1 MPVAVI
7 SLPKPYESSCQ
18 KRNHVMEI
26 LYRIYQFIFVLPL
39 GLLITVL
46 CSLGIVICSFCGCTR
61 WGATYIGRFWA
72 WSILR
77 LLLIPITVE
86 GRENVEQGKSYIFM
100 ANHQGPF
107 DIFLIY
113 GFLHHEFKWMMKKS
127 LFDIPFV
134 GMACRKAGFI
144 SVDKSTRRAVA
155 QTMIEARNVLQ
166 GGASLCIFPEG
177 ARCFTGH
184 MGFFRRGG
192 FQLADSLQ
200 LPIVPMTIDGSFDV
214 LPRQKGFY
222 FVKRHPM
229 RLVIHKPLY
238 PETKG
243 PENVQRMMDESYATI
258 MAALPEHYQGYVENP
273 DQ

>member
-1 MPVAVI
+1 M
-7 SLPKPYESSCQ
+7 
-18 KRNHVMEI
+18 
-26 LYRIYQFIFVLPL
+26 LYKLYQLVVVLPL
-39 GLLITVL
+39 GLLITAVCSILMVL
-46 CSLGIVICSFCGCTR
+46 FSICGFPAFA
-61 WGATYIGRFWA
+61 ATYIGRFWA

-77 LLLIPITVE
+77 LLLIRVTVE
-86 GRENVEQGKSYIFM
+86 GSEYVEKGQSYVFM

-134 GMACRKAGFI
+134 GMACRRAGFI
-144 SVDKSTRRAVA
+144 AVDKSSRRAIA
-155 QTMIEARNVLQ
+155 QTMIDARNVLQ

-177 ARCFTGH
+177 SRSFTGH

-192 FQLADSLQ
+192 FQLADTLQ

-214 LPRQKGFY
+214 LPRQKGFT
-222 FVKRHPM
+222 FVTRHPL

-238 PETKG
+238 PECKG
-243 PENVQRMMDESYATI
+243 ADNIKRMMDESYATI
-258 MAALPEHYQGYVENP
+258 MAALPERHQGYVENP

>member
-1 MPVAVI
+1 M
-7 SLPKPYESSCQ
+7 
-18 KRNHVMEI
+18 
-26 LYRIYQFIFVLPL
+26 LYKIYQFVFVLPL
-39 GLLITVL
+39 GLLATFL
-46 CSLGIVICSFCGCTR
+46 CSIIMALSSVCGMSR
-61 WGATYIGRFWA
+61 WGATYVGRFWA
-72 WSILR
+72 WFILR
-77 LLLIPITVE
+77 LLLIPVTIE
-86 GRENVEQGKSYIFM
+86 GRENVRSDQSYVFM

-113 GFLHHEFKWMMKKS
+113 GFLQHEFKWMMKKS

-144 SVDKSTRRAVA
+144 AVDKSSRRAIA
-155 QTMIEARNVLQ
+155 QTMIDAREVLQ

-177 ARCFTGH
+177 SRSFTGH

-192 FQLADSLQ
+192 FQLADTLQ

-214 LPRQKGFY
+214 LPRQKGFT
-222 FVKRHPM
+222 FVNRHPL

-238 PETKG
+238 PESKG
-243 PENVQRMMDESYATI
+243 AENVKRMMDESYATI
-258 MAALPEHYQGYVENP
+258 MSALPERHQGFVENP

>member
-1 MPVAVI
+1 MDF
-7 SLPKPYESSCQ
+7 
-18 KRNHVMEI
+18 
-26 LYRIYQFIFVLPL
+26 LYKLYQLIIVLPI
-39 GLLITVL
+39 GLLITFL
-46 CSLGIVICSFCGCTR
+46 CSLGVAVSSLIGCTR

-77 LLLIPITVE
+77 LLLIPITIE
-86 GRENVEQGKSYIFM
+86 GRENVQKDQSYVFM
-100 ANHQGPF
+100 ANHQGAF
-107 DIFLIY
+107 DIFVVY
-113 GFLHHEFKWMMKKS
+113 AFLHHEFKWMMKKS

-144 SVDKSTRRAVA
+144 AVDKSSRRAIA
-155 QTMIEARNVLQ
+155 QTMIDARNVLR

-177 ARCFTGH
+177 ARTFTGH

-200 LPIVPMTIDGSFDV
+200 LPIVPMTIDGSFDI
-214 LPRQKGFY
+214 LPRQKGFT
-222 FVKRHPM
+222 FVKRHPL

-238 PETKG
+238 PECKG
-243 PENVQRMMDESYATI
+243 ADNIKRLMDESYKTI
-258 MAALPEHYQGYVENP
+258 MDALPERHQGYVENL